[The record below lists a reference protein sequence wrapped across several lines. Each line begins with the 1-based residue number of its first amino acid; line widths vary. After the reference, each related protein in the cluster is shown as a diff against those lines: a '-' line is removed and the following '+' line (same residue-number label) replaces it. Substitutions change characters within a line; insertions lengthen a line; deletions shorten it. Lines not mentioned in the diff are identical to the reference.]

1 MNFGRHI
8 LLDDASAGTVRFL
21 SGIHV
26 TLDEG
31 KTQSWVTVTRTGIFR
46 DPRYGEFEINRQML
60 LAMVEN
66 FDKRVYGQDVFY
78 DVAHKPNDGA
88 AGKVLKL
95 KVEGDRLRALVDWT
109 PYGIDAIKNKGYAYS
124 SIEYHEKYQ
133 DNETGTQYGPV
144 MMGAALVVR
153 PCIKRLDPIQL
164 SEASGGDV
172 PTLMHPELQTHL
184 LQEIQTMHKHLITAL
199 QAALAAIVT
208 LSEPMRAQ
216 LLSAFETAVQP
227 ITDEVQAKLLMEA
240 FANTGKQA
248 AEQIAAGSK
257 DIKLSLDMSGLK
269 AGLSADDVKK
279 LMADEA
285 SAQAASAKK
294 LAEGKDAN
302 VKLLGDTINAAAGLD
317 DAAKKSLAE
326 QVADLITP
334 EMSADQVKRLAE
346 NQIKHGNELA
356 VAKQLSAMGFQR
368 PGAAGSVHIT
378 LDSSNEVKAL
388 QEHADKRLG
397 FSAMPDARRF
407 ANTGGQLQTANKD
420 LAEKVLAMYDAAN
433 GQRLHDEHKLLA
445 AGDSV
450 VSDIAVPAI
459 FERSVI
465 REALYGLIGLQFVDV
480 NTMAFAALAQIPYSY
495 RDTAAAGIDST
506 RVYEGGSIPRGGM
519 KQTFE
524 EARPI
529 PQKLAFEVSDE
540 LRYLT
545 SAGAIDWDAV
555 AENARNATR
564 IIGEDTE
571 RLIFNEVLQASDQY
585 AAVAVATEA
594 VATANGTKTIFCLD
608 HFPVLH
614 PKKVYDLAGSQV
626 GSTLYP
632 IVIKSNSV
640 AITEYNGTGTQS
652 AGMYYT
658 MDFNLG
664 EIHFVT
670 ELGAPVAPTNT
681 HAIEATSY
689 TYATNVFAFDTD
701 LGSDTVKV
709 KWDDFLYRYGLRK
722 NVIESDRYHKAN
734 FGLMSGTIRT
744 QIEQAG
750 SFVESLA
757 RNGTNLD
764 SQGNLGMVKDVPNF
778 RATAPGLY
786 MGDQRIV
793 IGERAQTRYR
803 MMKPW
808 AMGQLQD
815 QRDANGRFTGKKE
828 AYGDQFVILHTPTQL
843 KAACTSVVLYS
854 ATARVDR

>member
-1 MNFGRHI
+1 MMNFGRHI

-31 KTQSWVTVTRTGIFR
+31 KTQSWVTVTRTGTFR
-46 DPRYGEFEINRQML
+46 DPRYGEFEISRQML

-109 PYGIDAIKNKGYAYS
+109 PFGIDAIKNKGYAYS

-184 LQEIQTMHKHLITAL
+184 LQEIHIMHKHLIAAL
-199 QAALAAIVT
+199 QAALGAIIA
-208 LSEPMRAQ
+208 LSEPMRVQ

-227 ITDEVQAKLLMEA
+227 VTDEVQAKLLMES
-240 FANTGKQA
+240 FATAGKTLG
-248 AEQIAAGSK
+248 EQVAAGSRE
-257 DIKLSLDMSGLK
+257 INLSVAGG
-269 AGLSADDVKK
+269 GLSVEQVKK

-285 SAQAASAKK
+285 SAQAAAAKK

-302 VKLLGDTINAAAGLD
+302 VKLLSDTINAATGLD
-317 DAAKKSLAE
+317 EAAKKSLAE
-326 QVADLITP
+326 SVADLITP
-334 EMSADQVKRLAE
+334 EMTADQVKRLAE

-356 VAKQLSAMGFQR
+356 VAKQLSAMGYAR
-368 PGAAGSVHIT
+368 PAGSVHISV
-378 LDSSNEVKAL
+378 DSSNEVKAL
-388 QEHADKRLG
+388 QEQADKRLG

-407 ANTGGQLQTANKD
+407 ANTGGQLQTANKE

-433 GQRLHDEHKLLA
+433 GHRLHAEHKMLA
-445 AGDSV
+445 AGDSLA
-450 VSDIAVPAI
+450 SDIAVPAI

-465 REALYGLIGLQFVDV
+465 REALYGLIGLQFMDAS
-480 NTMAFAALAQIPYSY
+480 TMPFAALAQIPYSY

-626 GSTLYP
+626 GSALYP
-632 IVIKSNSV
+632 IVIKSNNV
-640 AITEYNGTGTQS
+640 AITEYNGTGTQT

-843 KAACTSVVLYS
+843 KAACTSLVLYS